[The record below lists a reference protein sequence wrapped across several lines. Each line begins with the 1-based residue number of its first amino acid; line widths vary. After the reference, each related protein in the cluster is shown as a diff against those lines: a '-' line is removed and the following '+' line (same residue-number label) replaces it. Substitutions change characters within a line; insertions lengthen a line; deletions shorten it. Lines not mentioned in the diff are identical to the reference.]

1 VLTVPDELLRPFES
15 VRESLRD
22 WGTRER
28 FQCLSSS
35 IKATLD
41 EIKAIVDGIHCPPG
55 PTNAMRDRTHCPPGE
70 SNAIRD
76 RTHCPP
82 GATNAMRDR
91 THYPPG
97 EMKAMR
103 DRTHYPP
110 GEMKVMRDG
119 RACSAATTPRDR
131 VTAQP
136 RHPEPRRRRRISEY
150 VNVRIERSFRV
161 SAPQDGVPVED
172 RQSCLSSLDRQDCL
186 SSTSAISSPCQDE
199 GILHPSR

>member
-1 VLTVPDELLRPFES
+1 LEAIASDGVLTVPDELLRPFES
-15 VRESLRD
+15 VRESLCD

-82 GATNAMRDR
+82 GATNAIRDR

-97 EMKAMR
+97 EMKAIR
-103 DRTHYPP
+103 DRIHCLPS
-110 GEMKVMRDG
+110 EMKVMRDG
-119 RACSAATTPRDR
+119 I
-131 VTAQP
+131 
-136 RHPEPRRRRRISEY
+136 H
-150 VNVRIERSFRV
+150 
-161 SAPQDGVPVED
+161 
-172 RQSCLSSLDRQDCL
+172 CL
-186 SSTSAISSPCQDE
+186 QDE
-199 GILHPSR
+199 MKRCAMGALAQRLRHRATA